1 MCECGGDT
9 GTVEVFTFG
18 IGLRETAC
26 PDDDCLYWS
35 GE

>member
-1 MCECGGDT
+1 MCECGGT
-9 GTVEVFTFG
+9 GTIEVYTFS

-26 PDDDCLYWS
+26 PDDDCAYWS